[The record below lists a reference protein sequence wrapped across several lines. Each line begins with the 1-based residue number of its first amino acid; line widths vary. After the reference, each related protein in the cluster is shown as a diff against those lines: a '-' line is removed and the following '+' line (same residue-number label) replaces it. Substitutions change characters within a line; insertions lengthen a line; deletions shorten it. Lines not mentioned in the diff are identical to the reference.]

1 VDVVVLAVLCR
12 CLRLCKQTMRS
23 PGDWAVLVLPWLRVV
38 RTQRCAKREA
48 RKRFAVHR
56 SVGGLKTECE
66 RVAQNITSVQVFYV
80 QYVPSVES
88 SRCVEGKKEKD

>member
-1 VDVVVLAVLCR
+1 MWLCLLF
-12 CLRLCKQTMRS
+12 CVTVCVYANKQCE
-23 PGDWAVLVLPWLRVV
+23 ALVIGQFWFCHGLRVV

-66 RVAQNITSVQVFYV
+66 RVAQTITSVQVFYV